1 MFSKFY
7 QLFCKSAKTSNL
19 VFLFVA
25 YVVFALI
32 SIQWVCPKLKSYS
45 NGAEPIDLI
54 FSYSIDQVYTLLKSY
69 GPEGR
74 EWYTLIEL
82 TIGIIFPIIYSI
94 LLSLL
99 IVFTY
104 CRLMLPE
111 SFIKI
116 LFLFPILTLFID
128 FLENACIVF
137 MLTNYPYKLDLAAQ
151 LASTLTNTKWIM
163 LIISASLVIIGW
175 LILLIR
181 FVRFKLIVKSVS
193 R

>member
-1 MFSKFY
+1 
-7 QLFCKSAKTSNL
+7 
-19 VFLFVA
+19 VFLTLA
-25 YVVFALI
+25 YVVFAVI
-32 SIQWVCPKLKSYS
+32 TIQWTGPKLKSYS

-54 FSYSIDQVYTLLKSY
+54 FSYTIDQVYTSLKSY

-82 TIGIIFPIIYSI
+82 TIGIIYPVIYSV

-104 CRLMLPE
+104 IRLMLPE
-111 SFIKI
+111 NLIKI
-116 LFLFPILTLFID
+116 IFLLPIITLFID
-128 FLENACIVF
+128 FLENACIIF
-137 MLTNYPYKLDLAAQ
+137 MLINYPYKLDLAAQ

-163 LIISASLVIIGW
+163 LILCVTLVLTGG
-175 LILLIR
+175 LILIIR
-181 FVRFKLIVKSVS
+181 YVRFKLIVKSVS